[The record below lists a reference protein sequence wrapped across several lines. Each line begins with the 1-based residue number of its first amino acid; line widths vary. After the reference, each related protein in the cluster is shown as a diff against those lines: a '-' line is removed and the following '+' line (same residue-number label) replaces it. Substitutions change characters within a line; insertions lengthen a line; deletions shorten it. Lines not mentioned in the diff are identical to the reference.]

1 MPAERN
7 ANGAPKQTRSRSGC
21 LTCRQRH
28 KKCSETRLEKHNG
41 MCERCF
47 SGSWE
52 CVWPV
57 PPGERPLKA
66 FKSGKGSKAR
76 SRGGSTAEPEQ
87 DSGEDDRERSAG
99 GGSGRGGK
107 GSGRRGSSSAA
118 GGGGGPPA
126 FEQYPQ
132 FPPTTTYSLPYPI
145 PNSHYSQHAA
155 PTSHYSQPIP
165 ALQPLPPPVPLPS
178 LPNQPNTDLNDFFA
192 SLDAELG
199 YWQTIGQDTHDSGA
213 SAEFTTMPMP
223 NDPDA
228 ELPMQNAPSFLP
240 PPPPLPE
247 PVPSEHSQSQPHPEQ
262 IQEQSQVDQVPV
274 AMEQVQETEPV
285 ASTSAQTLD
294 DPPPSA
300 PSTAP
305 SQIQESRQPL
315 ETPSGSPPDE
325 PDVVDPVYNSF
336 NEGFFRS
343 LPKPV
348 RDIVVKRIYGLAN
361 SHELSRNASM
371 AMVMLYRLR
380 MQSAAS
386 SEENP
391 SATDKAASN
400 EAQARLLAQSDIYF
414 QRAMEHLQKPIPFE
428 AKLVATLDM
437 QAYQFDQFG
446 AAAANAILLLM
457 EYFIHESLGA
467 QPALDLSAIR
477 SSVDVLY
484 AAFAW
489 TDCIRCICIPKRRTV
504 FAFSNLPG
512 ETSASSPS
520 TVLADV
526 NTSESHSIETHLG
539 LPVGLL
545 LCIAATANLGAEM
558 EALPDEVVKFK
569 GEAIEKAIRNWRP
582 APLDTGNND
591 SASYIEKLATAE
603 MWRHAC
609 ILFLYQAVFRHGP
622 LSLVVRSALQQILQ
636 IGARVLNNHPIQTS
650 SITLPLSEPGARYA
664 PDPSYEDYFNACS
677 TRAVPWFLAA
687 TVAVLPSDRD
697 LCKKGLSICGK
708 QKGYQDNLDAVER
721 IWEVVDTQGWTV
733 DWRALL
739 QNEKR
744 FVGFL

>member
-1 MPAERN
+1 MRCTDLIPSTLAARPF
-7 ANGAPKQTRSRSGC
+7 AATARIRKG
-21 LTCRQRH
+21 RQRH
-28 KKCSETRLEKHNG
+28 KKCSETKNSSG
-41 MCERCF
+41 ACERCF
-47 SGSWE
+47 MGSWE

-57 PPGERPLKA
+57 PPGEKPLKT
-66 FKSGKGSKAR
+66 FKRKGKT
-76 SRGGSTAEPEQ
+76 STAGSNAEEG
-87 DSGEDDRERSAG
+87 SGEEG
-99 GGSGRGGK
+99 EGGK
-107 GSGRRGSSSAA
+107 RNRRGRRGSSSASGY
-118 GGGGGPPA
+118 GGSA
-126 FEQYPQ
+126 NFEQYPQ
-132 FPPTTTYSLPYPI
+132 LPPAPTTYSLPY
-145 PNSHYSQHAA
+145 S
-155 PTSHYSQPIP
+155 IP
-165 ALQPLPPPVPLPS
+165 ALQPLPPPGPLPLPS
-178 LPNQPNTDLNDFFA
+178 VPNQPNTDLNDFFE
-192 SLDAELG
+192 SLDQELA

-213 SAEFTTMPMP
+213 SSEFTTMPMP

-228 ELPMQNAPSFLP
+228 ELPMQSAPSFLP
-240 PPPPLPE
+240 PQLPLP
-247 PVPSEHSQSQPHPEQ
+247 PVS
-262 IQEQSQVDQVPV
+262 
-274 AMEQVQETEPV
+274 EPV

-294 DPPPSA
+294 DPLPVPPQQEQPQETTSS
-300 PSTAP
+300 ST
-305 SQIQESRQPL
+305 S
-315 ETPSGSPPDE
+315 DE
-325 PDVVDPVYNSF
+325 PDVVDPVYNAF

-380 MQSAAS
+380 MQSS
-386 SEENP
+386 SDENP
-391 SATDKAASN
+391 EASA
-400 EAQARLLAQSDIYF
+400 EAQARLLAQSDKYF
-414 QRAMEHLQKPIPFE
+414 QAAMEHLQKPIPFE
-428 AKLVATLDM
+428 AKLVATLDL

-446 AAAANAILLLM
+446 AAASNAILLLM
-457 EYFIHESLGA
+457 EYFIHESLGS

-484 AAFAW
+484 VAFAF
-489 TDCIRCICIPKRRTV
+489 TDAIRCICIPKRRTV

-526 NTSESHSIETHLG
+526 NTSETPSIETHLG

-545 LCIAATANLGAEM
+545 LCIAATANLSAEM

-569 GEAIEKAIRNWRP
+569 GDAIEKAIRSWRP
-582 APLDTGNND
+582 TALDTGNND

-609 ILFLYQAVFRHGP
+609 ILFLYQAVFRHGS

-650 SITLPLSEPGARYA
+650 SIPLRASESGARHA

-687 TVAVLPSDRD
+687 TVAVLPNDRE

-733 DWRALL
+733 DWRALV
-739 QNEKR
+739 QSEKR

>member
-1 MPAERN
+1 MPADRT
-7 ANGAPKQTRSRSGC
+7 AVQSAAKGKDSSSKQTRSRQGC

-28 KKCSETRLEKHNG
+28 KKCDESREEKHNG
-41 MCERCF
+41 ACKRCF

-52 CVWPV
+52 CTWPV
-57 PPGERPLKA
+57 PPGERPLKS
-66 FKSGKGSKAR
+66 FRGSKPR
-76 SRGGSTAEPEQ
+76 SSTKNSTNGSVGDG
-87 DSGEDDRERSAG
+87 DSGEEDE
-99 GGSGRGGK
+99 RGGPEGISNSLASR
-107 GSGRRGSSSAA
+107 GSRGPNRGRRDSGSAN
-118 GGGGGPPA
+118 GHGPSTS

-132 FPPTTTYSLPYPI
+132 FPPPATTYSLPYPI
-145 PNSHYSQHAA
+145 PNS
-155 PTSHYSQPIP
+155 SHYSQPIP
-165 ALQPLPPPVPLPS
+165 ALQPLPPPVPLPT

-199 YWQTIGQDTHDSGA
+199 YWQTIGQQETHDSGA

-228 ELPMQNAPSFLP
+228 ELPMQTAPSFLP
-240 PPPPLPE
+240 PPPPLE
-247 PVPSEHSQSQPHPEQ
+247 PVSTEHRQPREPSVE
-262 IQEQSQVDQVPV
+262 IEQSGSPSLS
-274 AMEQVQETEPV
+274 QEPI
-285 ASTSAQTLD
+285 ASTSAHTLD
-294 DPPPSA
+294 DPPPRPA
-300 PSTAP
+300 AIEPDATDTGQRSTEV
-305 SQIQESRQPL
+305 SNS
-315 ETPSGSPPDE
+315 SPPEELDA
-325 PDVVDPVYNSF
+325 VDPVYNSF

-380 MQSAAS
+380 MQSS

-391 SATDKAASN
+391 DAAASTD
-400 EAQARLLAQSDIYF
+400 AQSRLLAQSDVYF

-457 EYFIHESLGA
+457 EYFIHESLGS

-545 LCIAATANLGAEM
+545 LCIAATANLSSEM

-569 GEAIEKAIRNWRP
+569 GDAIEKAIRNWRP
-582 APLDTGNND
+582 APLDSGNND

-603 MWRHAC
+603 MWRHASV
-609 ILFLYQAVFRHGP
+609 LFLYQAVFRHGS

-650 SITLPLSEPGARYA
+650 TIALPPSEPGARFA

-739 QNEKR
+739 QSEKR

>member
-1 MPAERN
+1 MPTER
-7 ANGAPKQTRSRSGC
+7 ASSEKGKQTRSRAGC

-28 KKCSETRLEKHNG
+28 KKCDERKEFNG
-41 MCERCF
+41 SCRRCHQ
-47 SGSWE
+47 GSWE
-52 CVWPV
+52 CVWPL
-57 PPGERPLKA
+57 PPGERPLKS
-66 FKSGKGSKAR
+66 FKSSSVKGRNSTR
-76 SRGGSTAEPEQ
+76 ESTAGSNGEAER
-87 DSGEDDRERSAG
+87 DSGSGEEDG
-99 GGSGRGGK
+99 GGTASSERPPK
-107 GSGRRGSSSAA
+107 RGRRTSSGASVS
-118 GGGGGPPA
+118 GPPA
-126 FEQYPQ
+126 GVEQYPQ
-132 FPPTTTYSLPYPI
+132 FTQSTNYSL
-145 PNSHYSQHAA
+145 

-165 ALQPLPPPVPLPS
+165 ALQSLPPPAPVPLPS

-213 SAEFTTMPMP
+213 SLEFTTMPMP

-228 ELPMQNAPSFLP
+228 ELPMRNAPSFLP
-240 PPPPLPE
+240 PPPPLPDPVPPEQVRPSVPTSPAPETESLPPVEE
-247 PVPSEHSQSQPHPEQ
+247 PVPSTSGRTL
-262 IQEQSQVDQVPV
+262 VD
-274 AMEQVQETEPV
+274 
-285 ASTSAQTLD
+285 
-294 DPPPSA
+294 SA
-300 PSTAP
+300 PAP
-305 SQIQESRQPL
+305 ARQPP
-315 ETPSGSPPDE
+315 EATPSSTPDE
-325 PDVVDPVYNSF
+325 PDFVDPVYNSF

-380 MQSAAS
+380 MQSSA
-386 SEENP
+386 EENLDAAA
-391 SATDKAASN
+391 AT
-400 EAQARLLAQSDIYF
+400 EAQSRLIAQSDVYF

-512 ETSASSPS
+512 EASTSSPS

-545 LCIAATANLGAEM
+545 LCIAATANLSAEM
-558 EALPDEVVKFK
+558 EALPDEVVKYK
-569 GEAIEKAIRNWRP
+569 GEAIEKAIRSWRP
-582 APLDTGNND
+582 APLDSGNND
-591 SASYIEKLATAE
+591 SAAYIEKLATAE

-609 ILFLYQAVFRHGP
+609 ILFLYQAVFRHGS

-650 SITLPLSEPGARYA
+650 SISLTPSEPGARYI

-687 TVAVLPSDRD
+687 TVAVLPTDRD

-721 IWEVVDTQGWTV
+721 IWEVVDSQGWAV